1 MYHYYVIIRIYDK
14 ERGDKMTDNELILS
28 ISDLLDKKLIPIN
41 ESINRL
47 EQRVEKIEKTVDEVI
62 IPRLEKIEKTVD
74 EVIIP
79 RLEKIEKTVDEVII
93 PRLEKIERMQDEVI
107 LPRLEKIEKTVD
119 EVIFSK
125 LKKIDLAQENDI
137 LPRLRTIEACYTSTY
152 ERYQIEVEHMEAMRA
167 DMAVMKYVI
176 LEHSD
181 KINKFQK
188 NYR

>member
-62 IPRLEKIEKTVD
+62 LPRF
-74 EVIIP
+74 
-79 RLEKIEKTVDEVII
+79 
-93 PRLEKIERMQDEVI
+93 EKIERMQDEVI
-107 LPRLEKIEKTVD
+107 LPRLEKIEKMQD

>member
-47 EQRVEKIEKTVDEVI
+47 EQRV
-62 IPRLEKIEKTVD
+62 EKIEKTVD

>member
-1 MYHYYVIIRIYDK
+1 
-14 ERGDKMTDNELILS
+14 MTDNELILS

-62 IPRLEKIEKTVD
+62 IPRLEKIERMQD
-74 EVIIP
+74 EVILP

-93 PRLEKIERMQDEVI
+93 
-107 LPRLEKIEKTVD
+107 PRLEKIEKTVD